1 MIEESVQKQLLLR
14 TALDTGVVVIKFI
27 KADGTE
33 RVMRCKLTIHP
44 TDLGLEERLNAL
56 ETACPLVKAG
66 GHKLKPWSVYDV
78 EAQGYRKF
86 HLSRL
91 MEAQLVTIDNEEV
104 VGLEELYVREYKDFD
119 LHRDINLFHELSNAL
134 Y

>member
-14 TALDTGVVVIKFI
+14 LALDTSVVVIKFI

-33 RVMRCKLTIHP
+33 RIMKCKLTI
-44 TDLGLEERLNAL
+44 DDQELSLEERLSVL

-66 GHKLKPWSVYDV
+66 GHKLKPWNVYDV
-78 EAQGYRKF
+78 EAEGYRKF

-91 MEAQLVTIDNEEV
+91 MEAHLVTIDDEN
-104 VGLEELYVREYKDFD
+104 EELYVRKPVYDAQT
-119 LHRDINLFHELSNAL
+119 DINLFQDLTNAL